1 MVYQGVKLLKR
12 QQQQQQQVLYPDTYG
27 TFYAVVFIVET
38 PT

>member
-12 QQQQQQQVLYPDTYG
+12 QQQQVLYPDTYG